1 MFSVLLLATLSLFSK
16 LIYSGVWL
24 SLSLPTQIISEV
36 QTTTDRKAKIQ
47 TPPECLECSHLGI
60 LKKRM

>member
-1 MFSVLLLATLSLFSK
+1 MFSVLLLATLSLFLK

-24 SLSLPTQIISEV
+24 SLSLPTQIIPEV

-47 TPPECLECSHLGI
+47 THPESTKFTFQKTLLE
-60 LKKRM
+60 M